1 MNTETDTLLV
11 EPRSEEA
18 LKSGEGDM
26 SSIISR
32 KIVSI
37 GLGQTGFSL
46 RNTATENAGVWI
58 FGYGS
63 LMWKRGQ
70 MEYQQ
75 DMVGYVKGMTRRFW
89 QGSPDHRG
97 KPGAVS

>member
-1 MNTETDTLLV
+1 MKAETDTAPV
-11 EPRSEEA
+11 ELRSEEA
-18 LKSGEGDM
+18 SKSGEGDM

-37 GLGQTGFSL
+37 GLGQTGLSL
-46 RNTATENAGVWI
+46 RNTTENAGVWI